1 MGRQGWSVWVGL
13 RIPLILVKFITHAR
27 SRFFVTFPV
36 IPKRISRVFQN
47 VGIRFLVVLIHHMR
61 RKFFNTRVCR
71 SRNDIEEEIVLFNLN
86 ALPPVS
92 TPPPPPPPPPPR
104 LNLQKTLVAQ
114 TLSNFCSLHI
124 AYFSIKVPTLHSQTY
139 LSQKIRNFLTFSSL
153 CFKCHHHQARLKLFF
168 RITF

>member
-1 MGRQGWSVWVGL
+1 MGRQGWSVWAGL

-86 ALPPVS
+86 TLPPVP
-92 TPPPPPPPPPPR
+92 TPLPPR
-104 LNLQKTLVAQ
+104 RPAKDRRPPARGNAGNAKEARGTNHRCLRY
-114 TLSNFCSLHI
+114 H
-124 AYFSIKVPTLHSQTY
+124 
-139 LSQKIRNFLTFSSL
+139 SL
-153 CFKCHHHQARLKLFF
+153 CWAQVHIGISSRADTKSLAWARNVLL
-168 RITF
+168 T